1 MLELKEVIYTKT
13 IDNSLKNDG
22 ELLFNFFKHQVEQH
36 EIECVKTIATLYDDN
51 TKNVLCVK
59 EYEGYSAESL
69 AEYYK
74 DFDVK
79 VIKIGELTVYD
90 GDEF

>member
-1 MLELKEVIYTKT
+1 MLELKEVRYSKT
-13 IDNSLKNDG
+13 IDNSLKNDV
-22 ELLFNFFKHQVEQH
+22 ELLFNFLKHQVEQH
-36 EIECVKTIATLYDDN
+36 EIECVKIIATLYDDN

-79 VIKIGELTVYD
+79 VIK
-90 GDEF
+90 

>member
-1 MLELKEVIYTKT
+1 MLELKEVRYSKT
-13 IDNSLKNDG
+13 IDNSLKNDE
-22 ELLFNFFKHQVEQH
+22 ELLFNFLKHQVEQH
-36 EIECVKTIATLYDDN
+36 EIECVKIIATLYDDN

-79 VIKIGELTVYD
+79 VIK
-90 GDEF
+90 

>member
-1 MLELKEVIYTKT
+1 MLELKEVRCTKT
-13 IDNSLKNDG
+13 IDNSLKNDV
-22 ELLFNFFKHQVEQH
+22 ELLFNFLKHQVEQH

-79 VIKIGELTVYD
+79 VIK
-90 GDEF
+90 

>member
-1 MLELKEVIYTKT
+1 MLELKEVRYTKT
-13 IDNSLKNDG
+13 IGNSLKNDV
-22 ELLFNFFKHQVEQH
+22 ELLFNFLKHHVEQH

-79 VIKIGELTVYD
+79 VIK
-90 GDEF
+90 

>member
-1 MLELKEVIYTKT
+1 MLELKEVRYSKT

-22 ELLFNFFKHQVEQH
+22 ELLFNFLKHQVEQH

-51 TKNVLCVK
+51 TNVLCVK

-79 VIKIGELTVYD
+79 VIKIGELTIYD

>member
-1 MLELKEVIYTKT
+1 MLELKEVRYTKT
-13 IDNSLKNDG
+13 IGNSLKNDV
-22 ELLFNFFKHQVEQH
+22 ELLFNFLKHQVEQH

-79 VIKIGELTVYD
+79 VIK
-90 GDEF
+90 

>member
-1 MLELKEVIYTKT
+1 MLELKEVRYTKT
-13 IDNSLKNDG
+13 IDNSLKNDE
-22 ELLFNFFKHQVEQH
+22 ELLFNFLKHQVEQH

-51 TKNVLCVK
+51 TNVLCVK
-59 EYEGYSAESL
+59 EYEGYSAEGL

>member
-1 MLELKEVIYTKT
+1 MLELKEVRYTKT

-22 ELLFNFFKHQVEQH
+22 ELLFNFLKHQVEQH
-36 EIECVKTIATLYDDN
+36 EIGCVKTIATLYDDN

-69 AEYYK
+69 AVYYK

-79 VIKIGELTVYD
+79 VIKE
-90 GDEF
+90 

>member
-1 MLELKEVIYTKT
+1 MLELKEVRYTKT
-13 IDNSLKNDG
+13 IDNSLKNDV
-22 ELLFNFFKHQVEQH
+22 ELLFNFLKHQVEQH
-36 EIECVKTIATLYDDN
+36 EIECVKIIATLYDDN

-79 VIKIGELTVYD
+79 VIK
-90 GDEF
+90 

>member
-1 MLELKEVIYTKT
+1 MLELKEVRYTKT

-22 ELLFNFFKHQVEQH
+22 GLLFNFLKHQVEQH

-69 AEYYK
+69 AVYYK

-79 VIKIGELTVYD
+79 VIKE
-90 GDEF
+90 

>member
-1 MLELKEVIYTKT
+1 MLELKEVRYTKT
-13 IDNSLKNDG
+13 IDNSLKNDEG
-22 ELLFNFFKHQVEQH
+22 LLFNFLKHQVEQH
-36 EIECVKTIATLYDDN
+36 EKECVKTIATLYDDN

-79 VIKIGELTVYD
+79 VIK
-90 GDEF
+90 

>member
-1 MLELKEVIYTKT
+1 MLELKEVRYTKT

-22 ELLFNFFKHQVEQH
+22 ELFNFLKHQVEQH

-79 VIKIGELTVYD
+79 VIKE
-90 GDEF
+90 

>member
-1 MLELKEVIYTKT
+1 MLELKEVRYTKT
-13 IDNSLKNDG
+13 IDNSLKNDE
-22 ELLFNFFKHQVEQH
+22 ELLFNFLKHQVEQH
-36 EIECVKTIATLYDDN
+36 EKECVKTIATLYDDN

-59 EYEGYSAESL
+59 EYEGHSAENL

-90 GDEF
+90 GGEF